1 MKIIPVTMVSMM
13 IERQSKWH
21 GQPPLAH
28 FDNDLRYW
36 HLRVFTTFFSLNGG
50 LYLKHVSPWW
60 PLKFLR
66 HWLNRPRKVPQ
77 LSLEMVLC
85 QLPTSR
91 SSDKVF
97 GLSEVCIYLY
107 FWLVWLLLQNS
118 LDLHNCNLAL
128 KFLNFQ
134 IENLYL
140 LLASNSST
148 WYRLFNSWH
157 NSSKIVRHTDRADR
171 YLVTNFFPRLRTKKL
186 FYQNL

>member
-1 MKIIPVTMVSMM
+1 M

-60 PLKFLR
+60 PLKFLG

-148 WYRLFNSWH
+148 WCIFYYQFRPTGNCPTGL
-157 NSSKIVRHTDRADR
+157 K
-171 YLVTNFFPRLRTKKL
+171 LRIFVKNCTAIMDAFKQ
-186 FYQNL
+186 F